1 MSKLQDRRKAC
12 GLTQRELSERSGVN
26 QRMIQNYEQGVR
38 DINGVAGITLY
49 KLSAALGCQ
58 IEDLLEMKNE

>member
-1 MSKLQDRRKAC
+1 MSNLKNHRKAC

-49 KLSAALGCQ
+49 KLSAALGCRM
-58 IEDLLEMKNE
+58 EDLLEMET